1 MVSRA
6 NCYVENYSFIANKV
20 TALLEINSQLY
31 CGELKF
37 HLVETGR
44 HAKTNL
50 FFIALLKILPHFFYK
65 EKYDLGINLNFKSAQ
80 TFVKDALSTKWLIT
94 AIKNAM
100 KRWCKVWNWLVR
112 LTAKF
117 VSRKSKQTSNSWSL
131 SYLRP
136 VTRHVDA
143 IRTPW
148 CLRVSLKCMYLV
160 RRKHISR

>member
-1 MVSRA
+1 MVFRA

-50 FFIALLKILPHFFYK
+50 FFIVLLKILPRFFSK
-65 EKYDLGINLNFKSAQ
+65 KKYDLGINLNFKSTQ
-80 TFVKDALSTKWLIT
+80 TFVKDALSKMIDHRNQERDEEVMLSVKLISP
-94 AIKNAM
+94 AN
-100 KRWCKVWNWLVR
+100 CK
-112 LTAKF
+112 
-117 VSRKSKQTSNSWSL
+117 VSRKSKQTSNSWNL

-136 VTRHVDA
+136 VYSARGCDSGFELSDA
-143 IRTPW
+143 
-148 CLRVSLKCMYLV
+148 
-160 RRKHISR
+160 